1 MGASSTT
8 RGVFAGGQFDNP
20 YPQTDIID
28 YITIATEGNAIDF
41 GDLTSATSHGSGLGN
56 SIRGLFAGG
65 SSPNKT
71 NVIEFVIIA
80 STGNASDFGDL
91 TGLYSVGSATS
102 NNTRGVFTG
111 GYTAPSRHNLMEFVT
126 ISTTGN
132 ASDFGDMTYA
142 RRDFG
147 ACSDSHGGLS

>member
-1 MGASSTT
+1 MAMASTT
-8 RGVFAGGQFDNP
+8 RGIIGGG
-20 YPQTDIID
+20 YPTPANTNIID
-28 YITIATEGNAIDF
+28 FIT
-41 GDLTSATSHGSGLGN
+41 
-56 SIRGLFAGG
+56 
-65 SSPNKT
+65 
-71 NVIEFVIIA
+71 IA
-80 STGNASDFGDL
+80 STGDATDFGDL

-102 NNTRGVFTG
+102 NNTRGVFCG

-132 ASDFGDMTYA
+132 AQDFGDMTYA